1 MTVRR
6 RGILSAVFAG
16 ALSACSGLTP
26 PGSLSTPAGAL
37 PSAAKAPAVEVRE
50 HLSGRFIA
58 LIGPKVQHAP
68 AYLDIAGTNFYCLR
82 SFIDRKT
89 GESADQLYVADS
101 YDGAKRDWIG
111 AHDGAGQS
119 LLFIPISRH
128 QISCEGGCSYADE
141 FAANIPES
149 ELRTNPK
156 GLAVTFTDRAGDQK
170 TITVSADQIAEQL
183 AALDAQRSALLA
195 PAVSTEPPPAHQP

>member
-1 MTVRR
+1 MRVPR
-6 RGILSAVFAG
+6 RGILPAVFAG
-16 ALSACSGLTP
+16 ALSACSGLAP
-26 PGSLSTPAGAL
+26 PGSSSAPSGAL
-37 PSAAKAPAVEVRE
+37 PSAGKAAAVEVRE

-58 LIGPKVQHAP
+58 LIGPKAQHAP
-68 AYLDIAGTNFYCLR
+68 VYLDTAGTNFYCLR

-89 GESADQLYVADS
+89 GETADQLYVSDS

-128 QISCEGGCSYADE
+128 EISCDGGCSYADE

-149 ELRTNPK
+149 ELRGNPK
-156 GLAVTFTDRAGDQK
+156 GLAVTFTDRAGDKK

-183 AALDAQRSALLA
+183 AALDAQRSALSA
-195 PAVSTEPPPAHQP
+195 PAVSTEPSRH